1 MLNRIIGILVVL
13 AIGVLVYPFVFN
25 PHDSFSRHSEAIQS
39 PPFPSP
45 QAQGETIK
53 ALSKHEEPAINKVRA
68 SRLLAKQ
75 KKSEVKIT
83 ASTSKDNKRSKL
95 SFKTVA
101 WVIQVGSYT
110 DKVKALSLVNQLRAK
125 GYNAFIHQSK
135 AAFGEEVQV
144 YIGPEVKKDSA
155 ASIASKLAK
164 ETKLSGVVKAY
175 KLLSA

>member
-13 AIGVLVYPFVFN
+13 AVGVLVYPFVFN
-25 PHDSFSRHSEAIQS
+25 PHDNFLSHSEAIKA

-45 QAQGETIK
+45 EAQSDTIK
-53 ALSKHEEPAINKVRA
+53 ALSKRDELVA
-68 SRLLAKQ
+68 SKLRILKLTAKQ
-75 KKSEVKIT
+75 KKANGKIANSEPKE
-83 ASTSKDNKRSKL
+83 NKRAKL
-95 SFKTVA
+95 SLKNVA
-101 WVIQVGSYT
+101 WVIQVGNYK
-110 DKVKALSLVNQLRAK
+110 DKVNALSLVNQLRAK

-155 ASIASKLAK
+155 ANIASKLAK
-164 ETKLSGVVKAY
+164 ETQLSGVIKAY